1 MSYIS
6 ITIVHPHRLIAEAIA
21 LSLSQVPD
29 LYGVPGIFRPKR
41 TKALPAPVIRGL

>member
-29 LYGVPGIFRPKR
+29 LYVVNRVDNLA
-41 TKALPAPVIRGL
+41 ALWESTLFLN